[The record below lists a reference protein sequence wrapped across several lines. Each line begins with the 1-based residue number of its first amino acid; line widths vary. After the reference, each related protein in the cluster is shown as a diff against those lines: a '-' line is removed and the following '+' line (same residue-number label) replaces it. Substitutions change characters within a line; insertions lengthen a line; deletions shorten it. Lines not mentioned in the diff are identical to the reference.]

1 MRNRIRLAVFVCQA
15 LLVAAVATG
24 GATAAHPEGGGPAV
38 VLELFTSQGC
48 SSCPPAD
55 RLLSRLGRDERLRGR
70 VVTLAFHVDYFN
82 SLGWTDRFSSADWTA
97 RQDAYARALKRDGV
111 YTPQLVV
118 NGRAEL
124 NGSDEAGV
132 VREVNTAWANAPSG
146 RVTLA
151 VAPDGERRLA
161 VDVSAETP
169 EAVDA
174 GKLDVVVVV
183 YENGVSTPVKRGENS
198 GRTLEEDFVV
208 RRLARAFSFKPEAG
222 AKQQKRVT
230 IDLDRSWVPANL
242 GVAAIL
248 QDPDTMRI
256 YGATAR

>member
-1 MRNRIRLAVFVCQA
+1 MPTRLAVILCRA
-15 LLVAAVATG
+15 LLVAAVAAG
-24 GATAAHPEGGGPAV
+24 GATAAGPEGGGPAV

-82 SLGWTDRFSSADWTA
+82 SLGWADRFSSPDWTA
-97 RQDAYARALKRDGV
+97 RQDAYARALGRDGV

-118 NGRAEL
+118 NGRVEL

-132 VREVNTAWANAPSG
+132 VREVNAAWAAAPPG
-146 RVTLA
+146 RVTLE
-151 VAPDGERRLA
+151 VAKDGERRLA
-161 VDVSAETP
+161 VDVAAETP

-174 GKLDVVVVV
+174 DKLDVVVFV
-183 YENGVSTPVKRGENS
+183 YENGVTTPVKRGENS

-208 RRLARAFSFKPEAG
+208 RRLTRAFSFEPAVG
-222 AKQQKRVT
+222 ARQQKRVT
-230 IDLDRSWVPANL
+230 VELDRSWAPENV
-242 GVAAIL
+242 GVAAVL
-248 QDPDTMRI
+248 QDPKTMRI
-256 YGATAR
+256 YGAAVR